1 MRATRALLRRRMPLA
16 RQRGTRLAHGHHTHR
31 QYTLPAIGTKIADQA
46 NRAGVAER
54 FAAPAVPKSI
64 AVDLALSTSDDA
76 LRREVERSLGTT
88 AKHQDAHTRSL
99 RQTVPGSGT
108 MLRRVLLYDI
118 HAIARFPRV
127 QDCASSCRRITC
139 ARASAGQ
146 RSGPAGA
153 TSGNAHRTWAC
164 AEAAVFC
171 LRAHP
176 AAQPLLSR
184 VAQNHGKGQALTI
197 LAHPVARAVSSM
209 LKRQTACA
217 LQHFLQASG
226 RGVGARKAS
235 LDSQGM
241 PLLRHAQ
248 PMVKHCVV
256 ERP

>member
-16 RQRGTRLAHGHHTHR
+16 RQRGTLLAHVHHTNRH
-31 QYTLPAIGTKIADQA
+31 YTLPAIGTKIAYQA

-54 FAAPAVPKSI
+54 FAAPAVHTSI
-64 AVDLALSTSDDA
+64 AVDLALLTSDDA
-76 LRREVERSLGTT
+76 WRRDVERRLGTT
-88 AKHQDAHTRSL
+88 AKHHDAHTLSL
-99 RQTVPGSGT
+99 RQTVPGIGKI
-108 MLRRVLLYDI
+108 LRLVLLYAI

-127 QDCASSCRRITC
+127 QDCASSCRLLTC

-146 RSGPAGA
+146 RSGTSGA
-153 TSGNAHRTWAC
+153 TIGNAPRTWAC

-176 AAQPLLSR
+176 AAPQWLSR
-184 VAQNHGKGQALTI
+184 VAQNHGKGQAWTI